1 MKKSLTAWA
10 GTVLVACLAF
20 AGCGSQK
27 SNDSADSSA
36 SPASSSAAASS
47 AADGTTTN
55 EAVFPAT
62 IDTKFGPVTVK
73 EAPQRVVAL
82 GWGDAEVALSLGVQ
96 PVGAHPPDLSTNR
109 TTPTC
114 AGKRRAGSL
123 CLNGLWN
130 YPHLRGEESDY
141 SIDGVLGME
150 LPPPARGR
158 ELRHSPRGMNTGT
171 TPTCAGKRLPDLVVY
186 SRRARKTSWNRV
198 PALWFSARR
207 LHIASPPS
215 MAFMSVPTPQI

>member
-82 GWGDAEVALSLGVQ
+82 GWRRGRMWGRRWEFLRAWCRWWRVACGRC
-96 PVGAHPPDLSTNR
+96 GNWNWA
-109 TTPTC
+109 TTPQT
-114 AGKRRAGSL
+114 KL
-123 CLNGLWN
+123 VYYQNG
-130 YPHLRGEESDY
+130 Y
-141 SIDGVLGME
+141 
-150 LPPPARGR
+150 RGR
-158 ELRHSPRGMNTGT
+158 R
-171 TPTCAGKRLPDLVVY
+171 
-186 SRRARKTSWNRV
+186 W
-198 PALWFSARR
+198 
-207 LHIASPPS
+207 
-215 MAFMSVPTPQI
+215 